1 MNAVYL
7 PPSMKLGIHQ
17 NFDKSTPLKHEK
29 PPYKVNVPYENETPI
44 HDNLWLINREPA
56 PQSTREL

>member
-1 MNAVYL
+1 
-7 PPSMKLGIHQ
+7 MKLGIHQ